1 MNLGKYLKLN
11 RILQI
16 TKIKTMVK
24 FKFFRGYVGTLDL
37 MGGQTYATAS
47 LFNPTTYWTSD
58 EIQIE
63 RIRRM
68 QLANEFVGR
77 IEQMHNDEIISHQ
90 QYMRNRDILIE
101 QERIRRL
108 AMINHSRETDSQIRL
123 YHATRVTTVN
133 PKWWMKIKMFFQTIS
148 LYWDQI
154 WGIIILATIVTVTF
168 GLMIAKVLNIW

>member
-1 MNLGKYLKLN
+1 M
-11 RILQI
+11 
-16 TKIKTMVK
+16 TK

-133 PKWWMKIKMFFQTIS
+133 PKWWMKIKIALQETWLSDPVGMVVMTLLVS
-148 LYWDQI
+148 
-154 WGIIILATIVTVTF
+154 VVTF
-168 GLMIAKVLNIW
+168 IGIMKLFGT